1 MIHSDGRRTIADN
14 TPRDFTPKPDLV
26 SQIMD
31 YESGELSEE
40 DTVSLF
46 QRLIDSGHGLEASGE
61 LRPNGASFHR
71 VRRMPRAKFI
81 REIAAK

>member
-1 MIHSDGRRTIADN
+1 MIHTDGRRTIADN

-31 YESGELSEE
+31 YESGELSDE

-46 QRLIDSGHGLEASGE
+46 QRLIDSGMAWRLQGSYGRMAQALIESGAC
-61 LRPNGASFHR
+61 LGRSS
-71 VRRMPRAKFI
+71 
-81 REIAAK
+81 